1 MTHKQSISTPDAPKA
16 IGPYAQA
23 VRSGDFLFLS
33 GQIPLDPASGNLV
46 EGDIEKQAERVLQN
60 LAAVLG
66 AAGASLDDVVKTTV
80 YLADMSHFPTVNA
93 VYSRFFPHEPFPARA
108 TVQVAALPRGAL
120 IEIDAIARLP
130 AR

>member
-80 YLADMSHFPTVNA
+80 YLADMSHFLAVNA
-93 VYSRFFPHEPFPARA
+93 VYSRFFPREPFPARA